1 MSNFAIRVI
10 SGILLGAAALVAL
23 TLHPLSRWLFI
34 SAILCL
40 GAWEF
45 SRMIFQKYP
54 GRLPP
59 AFDWSAAVFAGA
71 FSLVWL
77 PGLSSQIGHLHSIWP
92 WLVMCLAILFYTGA
106 GFLFI
111 PIGNMIL
118 WILLNLAGILLF
130 GVWSLKVF
138 ELTSSASGIKGIA
151 SLLLVI
157 ICIICADTGAYLI
170 GKAYGTHKLCP
181 DISPKKTLEG
191 LAGGLLATVMAASFL
206 GPWLTGMGSAASAGF
221 GLFIAVTAVMGDL
234 FFSGLKRHSG
244 IKDSSN
250 LIPGHGGVLDRFDA
264 VFFSAP
270 MAVLYFEL
278 ISR

>member
-10 SGILLGAAALVAL
+10 SGTLLGAAALAAL
-23 TLHPLSRWLFI
+23 SLHPFSRWLFI
-34 SAILCL
+34 SVILCI

-45 SRMIFQKYP
+45 SRMVFKKYP
-54 GRLPP
+54 GRLPL
-59 AFDWSAAVFAGA
+59 AFDWSAAIFTCAL
-71 FSLVWL
+71 SLVWL
-77 PGLSSQIGHLHSIWP
+77 PGFHSQMANLYSIWP

-111 PIGNMIL
+111 PIGNMII
-118 WILLNLAGILLF
+118 WILLNLTGILLF
-130 GVWSLKVF
+130 GVWSLQVF
-138 ELTSSASGIKGIA
+138 ELTSSARGTKGVA
-151 SLLLVI
+151 SLILVI

-170 GKAYGTHKLCP
+170 GRAFGSHKLCP

-191 LAGGLLATVMAASFL
+191 LAGGLLATILAASFL
-206 GPWLTGMGSAASAGF
+206 GPWLTGMGSAASGGF

-234 FFSGLKRHSG
+234 FFSGLKRHAG
-244 IKDSSN
+244 IKDSST

-270 MAVLYFEL
+270 MAVLYFKL
-278 ISR
+278 IS